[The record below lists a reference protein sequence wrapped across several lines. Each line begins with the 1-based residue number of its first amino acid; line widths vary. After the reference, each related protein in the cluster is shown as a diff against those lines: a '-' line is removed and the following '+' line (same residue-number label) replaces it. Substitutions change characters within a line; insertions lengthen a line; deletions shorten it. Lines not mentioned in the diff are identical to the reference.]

1 MYYIC
6 NMNRIISIILTELAG
21 DKLKYEEDMEK
32 AINGNETADIR
43 TSAIKYNLEKIVLT
57 EMMIEKWRNYT
68 TPQSTSDNK

>member
-1 MYYIC
+1 
-6 NMNRIISIILTELAG
+6 MNRIISIILTDLAS

-32 AINGNETADIR
+32 AINGSESAEIR
-43 TSAIKYNLEKIVLT
+43 AAKVKFNLEKIVLT